1 MTGSSAAHTRLV
13 SEIRAALGMEP
24 DLALWPLRQARAV
37 PLRGGAH
44 PQFYGLVK
52 GASDLLGIL
61 KPNGLLVG
69 LEAKTG
75 KARRSPD
82 QISWSE
88 LVKMCGGFYATVR
101 SVRDAKRAIELAR
114 QGVINWAGWPY
125 ITGASSPNKEN

>member
-82 QISWSE
+82 QVSWSE
-88 LVKMCGGFYATVR
+88 LVQMYGGFYAVVR
-101 SVRDAKRAIELAR
+101 SVGEALRALDLIRSGRRD
-114 QGVINWAGWPY
+114 WDGWPY
-125 ITGASSPNKEN
+125 IS